1 MTINDLH
8 DIIMG
13 DGYRRGYH
21 TSNWDYYSIDGCEL
35 LEHITDIP
43 DFVSLLRKFRK
54 LNDYLNYS
62 DVHFVVDYSNP
73 VETILEKDVVFMAT
87 YGWVDICVGGIEFYR
102 MEIHK

>member
-35 LEHITDIP
+35 LEHISDIP
-43 DFVSLLRKFRK
+43 DFVSLCLWLLMGGLIFVLVVSSFIGWRFI
-54 LNDYLNYS
+54 ND
-62 DVHFVVDYSNP
+62 D
-73 VETILEKDVVFMAT
+73 
-87 YGWVDICVGGIEFYR
+87 
-102 MEIHK
+102 